1 MLSLSTISLFSIA
14 AIILALTPG
23 PDMLY
28 IATRS
33 ITQGRGAGIFSALGV
48 HTGVLIHTI
57 AAAFGIS
64 ALIAES
70 AVAFNIVRYAGAA
83 YLVYLGIRTILN
95 KAASLE
101 IKVIEHKKL
110 RSVYYQGLITNLFNP
125 KVILFFL
132 AFLPQFADPSKGSI
146 PIQMVTLGCLMIMVT
161 LPIDIAVGLLGGSM
175 GKFLKTSTRMQRIS
189 KWFTG
194 SVFISL
200 GISTAL
206 FVDRRA

>member
-146 PIQMVTLGCLMIMVT
+146 PIQMVTLGCLMIVVT